1 MKSVL
6 QATNGLGGSRLRQ
19 FYTHVSLFT
28 ARSSVRYKIRTWWLN
43 SVQLSASWEHFASAI
58 GYTLLG
64 SPRLISNPQAQMILL
79 PQHPQYLRLGT
90 QAIRVGP
97 RGLTSL

>member
-1 MKSVL
+1 MESVL

-19 FYTHVSLFT
+19 FYTHASLFT

-58 GYTLLG
+58 GYAVLG
-64 SPRLISNPQAQMILL
+64 SPKLISN
-79 PQHPQYLRLGT
+79 PQYLRLGT